1 MIHEIIQ
8 EYEGDRM
15 SSPTGPVKLTRM
27 VDIHCHILPETDD
40 GANSLEESVA
50 MCRAAA
56 ADGIKTIVATPHMF
70 DGVHESPEKD
80 VICRKIAEVIDA
92 SGGCVQI
99 LPGGEVRYSYE
110 IFQEMNESGARIRI
124 NGTSYMLLEFP
135 FQAVPP
141 NIEMTIFQILNAGIT
156 PVIAHP
162 ERNKRIQERPGIIAE
177 LVERGSFAQIDAG
190 SLTKS
195 FGPESYHTAKK
206 IIESG
211 LAHFLA
217 TDAHHQD
224 RRRPILSAAA
234 AVAAQWGGQE
244 YASAM
249 VEDNPEA
256 LINDRI
262 IPYQPDPDVD
272 ALLGRKRKKSW
283 FAFWS

>member
-1 MIHEIIQ
+1 
-8 EYEGDRM
+8 M
-15 SSPTGPVKLTRM
+15 SEPPKNAFSKM

-40 GANSLEESVA
+40 GAVSLEESVA

-56 ADGIKTIVATPHMF
+56 EDGIKTIVATPHMF
-70 DGVHESPEKD
+70 DGVHDTPEKD
-80 VICRKIAEVIDA
+80 SIRRRIARVIEAA
-92 SGGCVQI
+92 GNCVQI

-110 IFQEMNESGARIRI
+110 IFQEADDPDTRIKL

-135 FQAVPP
+135 FQSIPP

-162 ERNKRIQERPGIIAE
+162 ERNKRIQQNPKIIAD
-177 LVERGSFAQIDAG
+177 LVERGAFAQIDAG

-195 FGPESYHTAKK
+195 FGPESYQSGKK
-206 IIESG
+206 ILEAG
-211 LAHFLA
+211 LAHFIA

-234 AVAAQWGGQE
+234 SIAAELVGE
-244 YASAM
+244 DYARAM

-256 LINDRI
+256 LINDLV
-262 IPYQPDPDVD
+262 IPYQPDPDLD
-272 ALLGRKRKKSW
+272 ALLGRKKSW
-283 FAFWS
+283 FTFWR